1 MTFYVYARSKGPC
14 YENYIYYFR
23 KDNEKQIQ
31 NVKVGTWLSN
41 VKKEQI
47 TKTIAN
53 LHGSNMEICI

>member
-1 MTFYVYARSKGPC
+1 MTFYVYARLKGPC
-14 YENYIYYFR
+14 YESYIYYFR

-31 NVKVGTWLSN
+31 YVKDGTWN

-53 LHGSNMEICI
+53 PHGSNMEICI

>member
-1 MTFYVYARSKGPC
+1 MTFYVYARLKGPC
-14 YENYIYYFR
+14 YESYIYYFR

-31 NVKVGTWLSN
+31 NVTDLSN

-53 LHGSNMEICI
+53 PHGSKMEICI